1 MRVSRLRG
9 AVLVTGAALALSGV
23 AAPAYSVT
31 YTYSPL
37 PQAKMTAVY
46 TDSVEETGEGNN
58 GPLARVLDGKTETY
72 WHTKWQGTKDPL
84 PHQFVIDLGSSVK
97 DLGRITLTPRQ
108 SSNGS
113 GRFGDFTVS
122 VSNDGSCAKAET
134 YVDPLSTSFTP
145 VKEASIPVTPEAG
158 TLASVDVDF
167 NPVTAR
173 CVKVDIKSTW
183 GGNGMPESVASLAE
197 FQAFTVKASGEES
210 EGEEDQEET
219 TPSEPLEIS
228 IPEGAVEISDG
239 VLTVRTHPYFPQ
251 VVDYR
256 LGEKQLAG
264 KFGDALK
271 EIQIDGK
278 SVSVNVGKPVVG
290 EDKSSVTYPV
300 SIPSI
305 KGGSFNVVLSVK
317 EQVLDYRI
325 TNIEDPDA
333 QINRIHIPNL
343 DLVSLNAAKDAKAL
357 LGGAH
362 IDTNRNRSGDI
373 WFDVAKSPDVHRT
386 AWMVTASGHGLA
398 AGFETNAIDDQTAK
412 QNTSGNDRYVL
423 AVRDEG
429 GTKVGSVSPYEWVYR
444 GGAVKKYAPEGGIGT
459 EPDPFIKVK
468 ITDDANNDGV
478 VDWQD
483 SAIATRDV
491 LRPFVGMNDT
501 KNRVITRIPFNI
513 VSQATH
519 PFLRTLDDTK
529 RVSLAT
535 DNLGQQVLLKG
546 YQAEG
551 HDSAQGDYGNN
562 YNERAGGL
570 KDLKTL
576 VDEGKNWNATFG
588 IHVNAT
594 ESYSE
599 AKCFSDGKNGFVDK
613 DEHENGQAAP
623 CELWMPPRLAWGWMN
638 QAYYM
643 NDAKDLATGNVFKRL
658 EQLRKDFPKDSNLNW
673 LYWDVYYK
681 KGWQAEAFSRRMQ
694 EEQGWRIG
702 SEWAY
707 SLPTLST
714 WSHWAND
721 EPYGGSENKGLNSTL
736 IRFVQNSY
744 RDTFNPHPMLG
755 NTNVYEYEGWAG
767 NVDYNKFHK
776 TVWEKNLP
784 AKFLQQSDIMSWK
797 DPSGSEPGKITF
809 KNGTEVTSAL
819 RKVSGFDVAPDR
831 VITYDGAT
839 VYDKGDY
846 LLPWKDGGKDRLYY
860 YNPGN
865 EARTWKLTKT
875 WASQPNLKL
884 YELTDTGRVEVA
896 NIPVNNG
903 EVSLPVTKSSTAY
916 VLYPT
921 SDLPKT
927 STPNWGHGSGF
938 KDPGFFSGT
947 LDAYETS
954 GEVAVVTSDLRNF
967 QAEFGSGEGSLSQA
981 IKLPAGDYSAW
992 AWVEIER
999 GKTREVSVSV
1009 KGSDGV
1015 QPAQYQS
1022 VKAGN
1027 PTTTVVDSGAR
1038 NGTASDEKFKTHF
1051 QRVPVRFHT
1060 DGTELTFAVEVGD
1073 GEARVAVDDLRVVR
1087 FKEIDPNP
1095 TSETIVFTNFED
1107 TDTGYWPFVTGS
1119 ANGGD
1124 ARTQLALRNEPYSQ
1138 AGWWG
1143 AISQNQVA
1151 EKQKYLDNVLDGNWS
1166 LLAHEETSGL
1176 ILRTTSASVP
1186 MKTHHTYRVTFDYQ
1200 AAYDGDYQIVAGHDE
1215 ATDADW
1221 TQVIDKRWS
1230 LKSARGKGWTD
1241 AQGRPG
1247 SGTQRFI
1254 AEIMAGDHPSF
1265 IGVMKT
1271 GGLRQ
1276 GDLVIDNF
1284 RVEDLGVRPVT
1295 SIEATAAKASDS
1307 KRNYTVTTKI
1317 ETFED
1322 ELSGVE
1328 HKLDVPEG
1336 WTATQDKDG
1345 SNTAKPGEPSV
1356 ATWTVTAPKTSEP
1369 GDVVFTGRW
1378 KTGEGEDTGTARITI
1393 DPRKV
1398 ELVNPIAGAD
1408 LLVVDKSSEQL
1419 SGEPAPNGPAVAA
1432 IDGDPATYWHTQWS
1446 PTEVGYPHHITLQ
1459 PKAAQDKTCTFTG
1472 LEYTPRQSQANGRMK
1487 TYEIYVSSDGQKW
1500 GNPVAKGQFTDG
1512 TVPTVVEL
1520 PATEGKFVKLVGLD
1534 AQNGKAFGGAG
1545 EIRLGGTCGEKV
1557 DPTPGDDPTDE
1568 PSEDPQPKP
1577 APKSNGKVSL
1587 DKEIV
1592 ERGSS
1597 LSITGSG
1604 FAPEEKLKVTVD
1616 SDLATVFEGKADAHG
1631 GITVTWAVPED
1642 LALGSHV
1649 VRIAGESVA
1658 EIEFEVVEPTP
1669 GPDPQPEPQPGPGPQ
1684 PGSTPDHQPTPDPTE
1699 PSPGVVA
1706 PGVPGED
1713 SVVAEKPAP
1722 RKGALSYTGVDVVGL
1737 FGAGVMLAL
1746 AGVVVTRRRRA

>member
-37 PQAKMTAVY
+37 PQAEMTAVY
-46 TDSVEETGEGNN
+46 TDSVEQTGEGDN
-58 GPLARVLDGKTETY
+58 GPLDRVLDGKTETY
-72 WHTKWQGTKDPL
+72 WHTKWQGTDNVKAPL
-84 PHQFVIDLGSSVK
+84 PHQFVIDLGKQV
-97 DLGRITLTPRQ
+97 DNLGRIILTPRQ
-108 SSNGS
+108 SSSGS
-113 GRFGDFTVS
+113 GRFGNFTVA
-122 VSNDGSCAKAET
+122 VSDHPSCTQTQVYPALADGIYRKVVKEVNVSASPDDGPLAPVL
-134 YVDPLSTSFTP
+134 VDFDP
-145 VKEASIPVTPEAG
+145 VK
-158 TLASVDVDF
+158 
-167 NPVTAR
+167 AR
-173 CVKVDIKSTW
+173 CVRVEVKSAW
-183 GGNGMPESVASLAE
+183 GGDNSAEEAASLAE
-197 FQAFTVKASGEES
+197 FQAFTASAAGD
-210 EGEEDQEET
+210 EEDAPPAQ
-219 TPSEPLEIS
+219 PIEIVV
-228 IPEGAVEISDG
+228 PEGALEITDG
-239 VLTVRTHPYFPQ
+239 KLIVRTHPKFPQ
-251 VVDYR
+251 VIDYR
-256 LGEKQLAG
+256 LGGKQLAG
-264 KFGDALK
+264 KYGDAMRQVK
-271 EIQIDGK
+271 IDGHDEPV
-278 SVSVNVGKPVVG
+278 SVSQAVVS
-290 EDKSSVTYPV
+290 EDKTSVTYPV
-300 SIPSI
+300 TFTDWQ
-305 KGGSFNVVLSVK
+305 GTSFDIIMSVK
-317 EQVLDYRI
+317 DQVLDYRI
-325 TNIEDPDA
+325 SNVVDPDKR
-333 QINRIHIPNL
+333 INRIEIPQL
-343 DLVSLNAAKDAKAL
+343 DIVSVNSANDKDSALV
-357 LGGAH
+357 GAR
-362 IDTNRNRSGDI
+362 IDTDRRRSGDMLI
-373 WFDVAKSPDVHRT
+373 SVAQSSSLKNSV
-386 AWMVTASGHGLA
+386 WMAGAYGHGLA

-423 AVRDEG
+423 AVRDER

-491 LRPFVGMNDT
+491 LCPFVGMNDT

-529 RVSLAT
+529 RVALAT
-535 DNLGQQVLLKG
+535 DGLGQQVLLKG

-884 YELTDTGRVEVA
+884 YELTDTGRAEVA
-896 NIPVNNG
+896 TIPVNNG
-903 EVSLPVTKSSTAY
+903 EVRLPATKPSTAY

-927 STPNWGHGSGF
+927 STPNWGQGSGF

-954 GEVAVVTSDLRNF
+954 GEVAVVTSDRRNF
-967 QAEFGSGEGSLSQA
+967 QAEFGSGKGALSQA
-981 IKLPAGDYSAW
+981 IKLPTGDYSAW

-1009 KGSDGV
+1009 KGKGIKPV
-1015 QPAQYQS
+1015 QHQN
-1022 VKAGN
+1022 VKDN
-1027 PTTTVVDSGAR
+1027 YPTTIITDSGAR
-1038 NGTASDEKFKTHF
+1038 NSTASDEKFKTYF

-1073 GEARVAVDDLRVVR
+1073 GDARVAVDDLRVVR

-1095 TSETIVFTNFED
+1095 TSKTIVFTNFED

-1143 AISQNQVA
+1143 AISQNPA

-1215 ATDADW
+1215 ATDAAW

-1241 AQGRPG
+1241 AQGKPG
-1247 SGTQRFI
+1247 SGTQRFTT
-1254 AEIMAGDHPSF
+1254 EIVAGDHPSF

-1336 WTATQDKDG
+1336 WTATRDKAG

-1378 KTGEGEDTGTARITI
+1378 RTGEGEDTGTARITI

-1408 LLVVDKSSEQL
+1408 LTVVDKSSEQL

-1487 TYEIYVSSDGQKW
+1487 TYEIYVSTDGQKW
-1500 GNPVAKGQFTDG
+1500 GNPVAKGQFADG

-1534 AQNGKAFGGAG
+1534 AQNGEAFGGAG

-1557 DPTPGDDPTDE
+1557 DPTPGDNPTDK
-1568 PSEDPQPKP
+1568 PSEDPQPGP
-1577 APKSNGKVSL
+1577 TPKSNGKVSL

-1597 LSITGSG
+1597 LTITGSD

-1669 GPDPQPEPQPGPGPQ
+1669 RPDPMPEPQPGPGPQ
-1684 PGSTPDHQPTPDPTE
+1684 PGPTPDHQPTPDPAE

-1706 PGVPGED
+1706 PGVLGED

-1722 RKGALSYTGVDVVGL
+1722 RKGVLSHTGVDVVGL
-1737 FGAGVMLAL
+1737 FGAGVMFVL

>member
-46 TDSVEETGEGNN
+46 TDSVEETGEGDN
-58 GPLARVLDGKTETY
+58 GPLERVLDGKTETY
-72 WHTKWQGTKDPL
+72 WHTKWQGTDNVKAPL
-84 PHQFVIDLGSSVK
+84 PHQFVIDLGKQV
-97 DLGRITLTPRQ
+97 DNLGRIILTPRQ
-108 SSNGS
+108 SSSGS
-113 GRFGDFTVS
+113 GRFGNFTVA
-122 VSNDGSCAKAET
+122 VSDHPSCTQTQVYPALADGIYRKVVKEVNVSASPDDGPLAPVL
-134 YVDPLSTSFTP
+134 VDFDP
-145 VKEASIPVTPEAG
+145 VK
-158 TLASVDVDF
+158 
-167 NPVTAR
+167 AR
-173 CVKVDIKSTW
+173 CVRVEVKSAW
-183 GGNGMPESVASLAE
+183 GGDNSAEEAASLAE
-197 FQAFTVKASGEES
+197 FQAFTASAAGD
-210 EGEEDQEET
+210 EEDAPPTQ
-219 TPSEPLEIS
+219 PIEIVV
-228 IPEGAVEISDG
+228 PEGALEITDG
-239 VLTVRTHPYFPQ
+239 KLIVRTHPKFPQ
-251 VVDYR
+251 VIDYR
-256 LGEKQLAG
+256 LGGKQLAG
-264 KFGDALK
+264 KYGDAMRQVK
-271 EIQIDGK
+271 IDGHDEPV
-278 SVSVNVGKPVVG
+278 SVSQAVVS
-290 EDKSSVTYPV
+290 EDKTSVTYPV
-300 SIPSI
+300 TFTDWQ
-305 KGGSFNVVLSVK
+305 GTSFDIIMSVK
-317 EQVLDYRI
+317 DQVLDYRI
-325 TNIEDPDA
+325 SNVVDPDKR
-333 QINRIHIPNL
+333 INRIEIPQL
-343 DLVSLNAAKDAKAL
+343 DIVSVNSANDKDSALV
-357 LGGAH
+357 GAR
-362 IDTNRNRSGDI
+362 IDTDRRRSGDMLI
-373 WFDVAKSPDVHRT
+373 SVAQSSSLKNSV
-386 AWMVTASGHGLA
+386 WMAGAYGHGLA

-576 VDEGKNWNATFG
+576 VNEGKNWNATFG

-623 CELWMPPRLAWGWMN
+623 CELRMPPELGWGWMN
-638 QAYYM
+638 QAYKM
-643 NDAKDLATGNVFKRL
+643 NDKKDLATGNVFKRL

-673 LYWDVYYK
+673 LYWDVYYEH
-681 KGWQAEAFSRRMQ
+681 GWQAEAFSRRMQ
-694 EEQGWRIG
+694 EAQGWRIG
-702 SEWAY
+702 SEWAF
-707 SLPTLST
+707 SLPTVST

-721 EPYGGSENKGLNSTL
+721 EPYGGSEIKGLNSTL

-755 NTNVYEYEGWAG
+755 NANVYEYEGWAG

-809 KNGTEVTSAL
+809 KNGTEVTSSQ
-819 RKVSGFDVAPDR
+819 RTVDGFGVARDR

-846 LLPWKDGGKDRLYY
+846 LLPWKDGGKARLYY

-896 NIPVNNG
+896 TIPVNNG
-903 EVSLPVTKSSTAY
+903 EVSLPVTKPSTAY

-927 STPNWGHGSGF
+927 STPNWGQGSGF
-938 KDPGFFSGT
+938 KDPGFFSGGLADYDT
-947 LDAYETS
+947 T
-954 GEVAVVTSDLRNF
+954 GNVTVVTSDRRNF
-967 QAEFGSGEGSLSQA
+967 QAEFGSGKGALSQA

-1009 KGSDGV
+1009 KGGDGV
-1015 QPAQYQS
+1015 KPAQYQS

-1060 DGTELTFAVEVGD
+1060 DGSELTFAVEVGD
-1073 GEARVAVDDLRVVR
+1073 GDARVAVDDLRVVA
-1087 FKEIDPNP
+1087 FKETDPNP
-1095 TSETIVFTNFED
+1095 TSETIVFTNFEN

-1119 ANGGD
+1119 ANNGD

-1143 AISQNQVA
+1143 AISQNPA

-1215 ATDADW
+1215 ATDAAW

-1230 LKSARGKGWTD
+1230 LKSARGKGWSD
-1241 AQGRPG
+1241 AQGKPG
-1247 SGTQRFI
+1247 SGTQRFTT
-1254 AEIMAGDHPSF
+1254 EIVAGDHPSF

-1317 ETFED
+1317 QTFED

-1336 WTATQDKDG
+1336 WTATRDKAG

-1408 LLVVDKSSEQL
+1408 LTVVDKSSEQL

-1446 PTEVGYPHHITLQ
+1446 PTELGYPHHITLQ

-1487 TYEIYVSSDGQKW
+1487 TYEIYVSSDGQNW

-1568 PSEDPQPKP
+1568 PSEGPQPEP

-1587 DKEIV
+1587 DKEVV

-1669 GPDPQPEPQPGPGPQ
+1669 RPDPQPEPQPGP
-1684 PGSTPDHQPTPDPTE
+1684 DPAE

-1722 RKGALSYTGVDVVGL
+1722 RKGVLSHTGVDVVGL
-1737 FGAGVMLAL
+1737 FGAGVMLVL

>member
-37 PQAKMTAVY
+37 PQAEMTAVY
-46 TDSVEETGEGNN
+46 TDSVEQTGEGDN
-58 GPLARVLDGKTETY
+58 GPLDRVLDGKTETY
-72 WHTKWQGTKDPL
+72 WHTKWQGMDNVKAPL
-84 PHQFVIDLGSSVK
+84 PHQFVIDLGKQV
-97 DLGRITLTPRQ
+97 DNLGRIILTPRQ
-108 SSNGS
+108 SSSGS
-113 GRFGDFTVS
+113 GRFGNFTVAVSDHPSCTQTQVYPALADGIYRKVVKEVS
-122 VSNDGSCAKAET
+122 VSASPDDGPLAPVL
-134 YVDPLSTSFTP
+134 VDFDP
-145 VKEASIPVTPEAG
+145 VK
-158 TLASVDVDF
+158 
-167 NPVTAR
+167 AR
-173 CVKVDIKSTW
+173 CVRVEVKSAW
-183 GGNGMPESVASLAE
+183 GGDNSAEEAASLAE
-197 FQAFTVKASGEES
+197 FQAFTASAAGD
-210 EGEEDQEET
+210 EEDAS
-219 TPSEPLEIS
+219 PAEPIEIVV
-228 IPEGAVEISDG
+228 PEGALEITDG
-239 VLTVRTHPYFPQ
+239 KLMVRTNPKFPQ
-251 VVDYR
+251 VIDYR
-256 LGEKQLAG
+256 LGSKQLAG
-264 KFGDALK
+264 KYGDAMRQVK
-271 EIQIDGK
+271 IDGHDEPV
-278 SVSVNVGKPVVG
+278 SVSQAVVS
-290 EDKSSVTYPV
+290 EDKTSVTYPV
-300 SIPSI
+300 TFTDWQ
-305 KGGSFNVVLSVK
+305 GTSFDIIMSVK
-317 EQVLDYRI
+317 DQVLDYRI
-325 TNIEDPDA
+325 SNVADPDKR
-333 QINRIHIPNL
+333 INRIEIPQL
-343 DLVSLNAAKDAKAL
+343 DIVSVNSANDKDSALV
-357 LGGAH
+357 GAR
-362 IDTNRNRSGDI
+362 IDTDRRRSGDMLI
-373 WFDVAKSPDVHRT
+373 SVAQSSSLKNSV
-386 AWMVTASGHGLA
+386 WMAGAYGHGLA

-519 PFLRTLDDTK
+519 PFLHTLDDTK
-529 RVSLAT
+529 RVALAT
-535 DNLGQQVLLKG
+535 DGLGQQVLLKG

-613 DEHENGQAAP
+613 DELENGQAAP
-623 CELWMPPRLAWGWMN
+623 CELWMPPRLGWGWMN
-638 QAYYM
+638 QAYKM
-643 NDAKDLATGNVFKRL
+643 NDKKDLATGNVFKRL

-673 LYWDVYYK
+673 LYWDVYYEH
-681 KGWQAEAFSRRMQ
+681 GWQAEAFSRRMQ
-694 EEQGWRIG
+694 EAQGWRIG
-702 SEWAY
+702 SEWAF

-797 DPSGSEPGKITF
+797 DPSGTEPGKITF

-896 NIPVNNG
+896 TIPVNNG
-903 EVSLPVTKSSTAY
+903 EVSLPVTKPSTAY

-927 STPNWGHGSGF
+927 STPNWGQGSGF
-938 KDPGFFSGT
+938 KDPGFFSGGLADYDT
-947 LDAYETS
+947 T
-954 GEVAVVTSDLRNF
+954 GNVTVVTSDRRNF
-967 QAEFGSGEGSLSQA
+967 QAEFGSGKGALSQA

-1009 KGSDGV
+1009 KSGDGV
-1015 QPAQYQS
+1015 KPAQYQS

-1060 DGTELTFAVEVGD
+1060 DGSELTFAVEVGD
-1073 GEARVAVDDLRVVR
+1073 GDARVAVDDLRVVR

-1119 ANGGD
+1119 ANNGD

-1143 AISQNQVA
+1143 AISQNPA

-1215 ATDADW
+1215 ATDAAW

-1230 LKSARGKGWTD
+1230 LKSARGKGWSD
-1241 AQGRPG
+1241 AQGKPG
-1247 SGTQRFI
+1247 SGTQRFTT
-1254 AEIMAGDHPSF
+1254 EIVAGDHPSF
-1265 IGVMKT
+1265 VGVMKT

-1284 RVEDLGVRPVT
+1284 RVEDLGIRPVT

-1336 WTATQDKDG
+1336 WTATRDKAG

-1408 LLVVDKSSEQL
+1408 LLVVDKSSEQV

-1446 PTEVGYPHHITLQ
+1446 PTVAEYPHHITLQ

-1487 TYEIYVSSDGQKW
+1487 TYEIYVSTDGQKW
-1500 GNPVAKGQFTDG
+1500 GNPVAKGQFADG

-1534 AQNGKAFGGAG
+1534 AQNGEAFGGAG

-1557 DPTPGDDPTDE
+1557 DPTPGDNPTDK
-1568 PSEDPQPKP
+1568 PSEDPQPGP
-1577 APKSNGKVSL
+1577 TPKSNGKVSL

-1597 LSITGSG
+1597 LTITGSD

-1658 EIEFEVVEPTP
+1658 EIEFEVVEPTL
-1669 GPDPQPEPQPGPGPQ
+1669 GPDPQPEPQPGP
-1684 PGSTPDHQPTPDPTE
+1684 TPDHQPTQDPAE
-1699 PSPGVVA
+1699 PSSGVVA

-1722 RKGALSYTGVDVVGL
+1722 RKGALSHTGVDVVGL
-1737 FGAGVMLAL
+1737 FGAGVMLVL

>member
-37 PQAKMTAVY
+37 PQAEMTAVY
-46 TDSVEETGEGNN
+46 TDSVEQTGEGDN
-58 GPLARVLDGKTETY
+58 GPLDRVLDGKTETY
-72 WHTKWQGTKDPL
+72 WHTKWQGTDNVKAPL
-84 PHQFVIDLGSSVK
+84 PHQFVIDLGKQV
-97 DLGRITLTPRQ
+97 DNLGRIILTPRQ
-108 SSNGS
+108 SSSGS
-113 GRFGDFTVS
+113 GRFGNFTVA
-122 VSNDGSCAKAET
+122 VSDHPSCTQTQVYPALADGIYRKVVKEVNVSASPDDGPLAPVL
-134 YVDPLSTSFTP
+134 VDFDP
-145 VKEASIPVTPEAG
+145 VK
-158 TLASVDVDF
+158 
-167 NPVTAR
+167 AR
-173 CVKVDIKSTW
+173 CVRVEVKSAW
-183 GGNGMPESVASLAE
+183 GGDNSAEEAASLAE
-197 FQAFTVKASGEES
+197 FQAFTASAAGD
-210 EGEEDQEET
+210 EEDAPPTQ
-219 TPSEPLEIS
+219 PIEIVV
-228 IPEGAVEISDG
+228 PEGALEITDG
-239 VLTVRTHPYFPQ
+239 KLIVRTHPKFPQ
-251 VVDYR
+251 VIDYR
-256 LGEKQLAG
+256 LGSKQLAG
-264 KFGDALK
+264 KYGDAMRQVK
-271 EIQIDGK
+271 IDGHDEPV
-278 SVSVNVGKPVVG
+278 SVSQAVVS
-290 EDKSSVTYPV
+290 EDKTSVTYPV
-300 SIPSI
+300 TFTDWQ
-305 KGGSFNVVLSVK
+305 GTSFDIIMSVK
-317 EQVLDYRI
+317 DQVLDYRI
-325 TNIEDPDA
+325 SNVVDPDKR
-333 QINRIHIPNL
+333 INRIEIPQL
-343 DLVSLNAAKDAKAL
+343 DIVSVNSANDKDSALV
-357 LGGAH
+357 GAR
-362 IDTNRNRSGDI
+362 IDTDRRRSGDMLI
-373 WFDVAKSPDVHRT
+373 SVAQSSSLKNSV
-386 AWMVTASGHGLA
+386 WMAGAYGHGLA

-468 ITDDANNDGV
+468 IIDDANNDGA

-623 CELWMPPRLAWGWMN
+623 CELRMPPELGWGWMN
-638 QAYYM
+638 QAYKM
-643 NDAKDLATGNVFKRL
+643 NDKKDLATGNVFKRL

-673 LYWDVYYK
+673 LYWDVYYEH
-681 KGWQAEAFSRRMQ
+681 GWQAEAFSRRMQ
-694 EEQGWRIG
+694 EAQGWRIG
-702 SEWAY
+702 SEWAF
-707 SLPTLST
+707 SLPTVST

-721 EPYGGSENKGLNSTL
+721 EPYGGSEIKGLNSTL

-755 NTNVYEYEGWAG
+755 NANVYEYEGWAG

-809 KNGTEVTSAL
+809 KNGTEVTSSQ
-819 RKVSGFDVAPDR
+819 RTVDGFGVARDR

-846 LLPWKDGGKDRLYY
+846 LLPWKDGGKARLYY

-896 NIPVNNG
+896 TIPVNNG
-903 EVSLPVTKSSTAY
+903 EVSLPVTKPSTAY

-927 STPNWGHGSGF
+927 STPNWGQGSGF
-938 KDPGFFSGT
+938 KDPGFFSGGLADYDT
-947 LDAYETS
+947 T
-954 GEVAVVTSDLRNF
+954 GNVTVVTSDRRNF
-967 QAEFGSGEGSLSQA
+967 QAEFGSGKGALSQA

-1009 KGSDGV
+1009 KGGDGV
-1015 QPAQYQS
+1015 KPAQYQS
-1022 VKAGN
+1022 IKAGN

-1060 DGTELTFAVEVGD
+1060 DGSELTFAVEVGD
-1073 GEARVAVDDLRVVR
+1073 GDARVAVDDLRVVA
-1087 FKEIDPNP
+1087 FKETDPNP
-1095 TSETIVFTNFED
+1095 TSETIVFTNFEN

-1119 ANGGD
+1119 ANNGD

-1143 AISQNQVA
+1143 AISQNPA

-1215 ATDADW
+1215 ATDAAW

-1230 LKSARGKGWTD
+1230 LKSARGKGWSD
-1241 AQGRPG
+1241 AQGKPG
-1247 SGTQRFI
+1247 SGTQRFTT
-1254 AEIMAGDHPSF
+1254 EIVAGDHPSF

-1317 ETFED
+1317 QTFED

-1336 WTATQDKDG
+1336 WTATRDKAG

-1408 LLVVDKSSEQL
+1408 LTVVDKSSEQL

-1487 TYEIYVSSDGQKW
+1487 TYEIYVSSDGQNW

-1568 PSEDPQPKP
+1568 PSEGPQPEP

-1587 DKEIV
+1587 DKEVV

-1669 GPDPQPEPQPGPGPQ
+1669 RPDPQPEPQPGP
-1684 PGSTPDHQPTPDPTE
+1684 TPDHQPTPDPTE

-1722 RKGALSYTGVDVVGL
+1722 RKGVLSHTGVDVVGL
-1737 FGAGVMLAL
+1737 FGAGVMLVL

>member
-37 PQAKMTAVY
+37 PQAEMTAVY
-46 TDSVEETGEGNN
+46 TDSVEQTGEGDN

-72 WHTKWQGTKDPL
+72 WHTKWQGMDNVKAPL
-84 PHQFVIDLGSSVK
+84 PHQFVIDLGKQV
-97 DLGRITLTPRQ
+97 DNLGRIILTPRQ
-108 SSNGS
+108 SSSGS
-113 GRFGDFTVS
+113 GRFGNFTVAVSDHPSCTQTQVYPALADGIYRKVVKEVS
-122 VSNDGSCAKAET
+122 VSASPDDGPLAPVL
-134 YVDPLSTSFTP
+134 VDFDP
-145 VKEASIPVTPEAG
+145 VK
-158 TLASVDVDF
+158 
-167 NPVTAR
+167 AR
-173 CVKVDIKSTW
+173 CVRVEVKSAW
-183 GGNGMPESVASLAE
+183 GGDNSAEEAASLAE
-197 FQAFTVKASGEES
+197 FQAFTASAAGD
-210 EGEEDQEET
+210 EEDAS
-219 TPSEPLEIS
+219 PAEPIEIVV
-228 IPEGAVEISDG
+228 PEGALEITDG
-239 VLTVRTHPYFPQ
+239 KLMVRTHPKFPQ
-251 VVDYR
+251 VIDYR
-256 LGEKQLAG
+256 LGSKQLAG
-264 KFGDALK
+264 KYGDAMRQVK
-271 EIQIDGK
+271 IDGHDEPV
-278 SVSVNVGKPVVG
+278 SVSQAVVS
-290 EDKSSVTYPV
+290 EDKTSVTYPV
-300 SIPSI
+300 TFTDWQ
-305 KGGSFNVVLSVK
+305 GTSFDIIMSVK
-317 EQVLDYRI
+317 DQVLDYRI
-325 TNIEDPDA
+325 SNVADPDKR
-333 QINRIHIPNL
+333 INRIEIPQL
-343 DLVSLNAAKDAKAL
+343 DIVSVNSANDKDSALV
-357 LGGAH
+357 GAR
-362 IDTNRNRSGDI
+362 IDTDRRRSGDMLI
-373 WFDVAKSPDVHRT
+373 SVAQSSSLKNSV
-386 AWMVTASGHGLA
+386 WMAGAYGHGLA

-444 GGAVKKYAPEGGIGT
+444 GGAVKEYAPDGGIGT

-501 KNRVITRIPFNI
+501 KNHVITRIPFNI

-529 RVSLAT
+529 RVSMAT

-694 EEQGWRIG
+694 EAQGWRIG

-797 DPSGSEPGKITF
+797 DPSGTEPGKITF

-846 LLPWKDGGKDRLYY
+846 LLPWKDGGKARLYY

-896 NIPVNNG
+896 TIPVNNG
-903 EVSLPVTKSSTAY
+903 EVRLPATKPSTAY

-927 STPNWGHGSGF
+927 STPNWGQGSGF

-954 GEVAVVTSDLRNF
+954 GEVAVVTSDRRNF
-967 QAEFGSGEGSLSQA
+967 QAEFGSGKGALSQA

-1009 KGSDGV
+1009 KGGDGV
-1015 QPAQYQS
+1015 KPAQYQS

-1073 GEARVAVDDLRVVR
+1073 GDARVAVDDLRVVR

-1143 AISQNQVA
+1143 AISQNPA

-1215 ATDADW
+1215 ATDAAW

-1230 LKSARGKGWTD
+1230 LKSARGKGWSD
-1241 AQGRPG
+1241 AQGKPG
-1247 SGTQRFI
+1247 SGTQRFTT
-1254 AEIMAGDHPSF
+1254 EIVAGDHPSF

-1336 WTATQDKDG
+1336 WTATRDKAG

-1487 TYEIYVSSDGQKW
+1487 TYEIYVSSDGQNW

-1557 DPTPGDDPTDE
+1557 DPTPGDNPTDE
-1568 PSEDPQPKP
+1568 PSEGPQPEP
-1577 APKSNGKVSL
+1577 TPKSNGKVSL

-1669 GPDPQPEPQPGPGPQ
+1669 RPDPQPEPQPGP
-1684 PGSTPDHQPTPDPTE
+1684 TPDHQPTPDPTE

-1722 RKGALSYTGVDVVGL
+1722 RKGVLSHTGVDVVGL
-1737 FGAGVMLAL
+1737 FGAGVMLVL

>member
-37 PQAKMTAVY
+37 PQAEMTAVY
-46 TDSVEETGEGNN
+46 TDSVEETGEGDN
-58 GPLARVLDGKTETY
+58 GPLERVLDGKTETY
-72 WHTKWQGTKDPL
+72 WHTKWQGTDNVKAPL
-84 PHQFVIDLGSSVK
+84 PHQFVIDLGKQV
-97 DLGRITLTPRQ
+97 DNLGRIILTPRQ
-108 SSNGS
+108 SSSGS
-113 GRFGDFTVS
+113 GRFGNFTVA
-122 VSNDGSCAKAET
+122 VSDHPSCTQTQVYPALADGIYRKVVKEVNVSASPDDGPLAPVL
-134 YVDPLSTSFTP
+134 VDFDP
-145 VKEASIPVTPEAG
+145 VK
-158 TLASVDVDF
+158 
-167 NPVTAR
+167 AR
-173 CVKVDIKSTW
+173 CVRVEVKSAW
-183 GGNGMPESVASLAE
+183 GGDNSAEEAASLAE
-197 FQAFTVKASGEES
+197 FQAFTASAAGD
-210 EGEEDQEET
+210 EEDAPPTQ
-219 TPSEPLEIS
+219 PIEIVV
-228 IPEGAVEISDG
+228 PEGALEITDG
-239 VLTVRTHPYFPQ
+239 KLIVRTHPKFPQ
-251 VVDYR
+251 VIDYR
-256 LGEKQLAG
+256 LGGKQLAG
-264 KFGDALK
+264 KYGDAMRQVK
-271 EIQIDGK
+271 IDGHDEPV
-278 SVSVNVGKPVVG
+278 SVSQAVVS
-290 EDKSSVTYPV
+290 EDKTSVTYPV
-300 SIPSI
+300 TFTDWQ
-305 KGGSFNVVLSVK
+305 GTSFDIIMSVK
-317 EQVLDYRI
+317 DQVLDYRI
-325 TNIEDPDA
+325 SNVVDPDKR
-333 QINRIHIPNL
+333 INRIEIPQL
-343 DLVSLNAAKDAKAL
+343 DIVSVNSANDKDSALV
-357 LGGAH
+357 GAR
-362 IDTNRNRSGDI
+362 IDTDRRRSGDMLI
-373 WFDVAKSPDVHRT
+373 SVAQSSSLKNSV
-386 AWMVTASGHGLA
+386 WMAGAYGHGLA

-529 RVSLAT
+529 RVALAT
-535 DNLGQQVLLKG
+535 DGLGQQVLLKG

-613 DEHENGQAAP
+613 DELENGQAAP
-623 CELWMPPRLAWGWMN
+623 CELWMPPRLGWGWMN
-638 QAYYM
+638 QAYKM
-643 NDAKDLATGNVFKRL
+643 NDKKDLATGNVFKRL

-673 LYWDVYYK
+673 LYWDVYYEH
-681 KGWQAEAFSRRMQ
+681 GWQAEAFSRRMQ
-694 EEQGWRIG
+694 EAQGWRIG
-702 SEWAY
+702 SEWAF

-797 DPSGSEPGKITF
+797 DPSGTEPGKITF

-846 LLPWKDGGKDRLYY
+846 LLPWKDGGKARLYY

-896 NIPVNNG
+896 TIPVNNG
-903 EVSLPVTKSSTAY
+903 EVSLPVTKPSTAY

-927 STPNWGHGSGF
+927 STPNWGQGSGF
-938 KDPGFFSGT
+938 KDPGFFSGGLADYDT
-947 LDAYETS
+947 T
-954 GEVAVVTSDLRNF
+954 GNVTVVTSDRRNF
-967 QAEFGSGEGSLSQA
+967 QAEFGSGKGALSQA

-1009 KGSDGV
+1009 KGGDGV
-1015 QPAQYQS
+1015 KPAQYQS

-1060 DGTELTFAVEVGD
+1060 DGSELTFAVEVGD
-1073 GEARVAVDDLRVVR
+1073 GDARVAVDDLRVVA
-1087 FKEIDPNP
+1087 FKETDPNP
-1095 TSETIVFTNFED
+1095 TSETIVFTNFEN

-1119 ANGGD
+1119 ANNGD

-1143 AISQNQVA
+1143 AISQNPA

-1215 ATDADW
+1215 ATDAAW

-1230 LKSARGKGWTD
+1230 LKSARGKGWSD
-1241 AQGRPG
+1241 AQGKPG
-1247 SGTQRFI
+1247 SGTQRFTT
-1254 AEIMAGDHPSF
+1254 EIVAGDHPSF

-1317 ETFED
+1317 QTFED

-1336 WTATQDKDG
+1336 WTATRDKAG

-1408 LLVVDKSSEQL
+1408 LTVVDKSSEQL

-1446 PTEVGYPHHITLQ
+1446 PTELGYPHHITLQ

-1487 TYEIYVSSDGQKW
+1487 TYEIYVSSDGQNW

-1568 PSEDPQPKP
+1568 PSEGPQPEP

-1587 DKEIV
+1587 DKEVV

-1669 GPDPQPEPQPGPGPQ
+1669 RPDPQPEPQPGP
-1684 PGSTPDHQPTPDPTE
+1684 TPDHQPTPDPTE

-1722 RKGALSYTGVDVVGL
+1722 RKGVLSHTGVDVVGL
-1737 FGAGVMLAL
+1737 FGAGVMLVL

>member
-37 PQAKMTAVY
+37 PQAEMTAVY
-46 TDSVEETGEGNN
+46 TDSVEQTGEGDN
-58 GPLARVLDGKTETY
+58 GPLDRVLDGKTETY
-72 WHTKWQGTKDPL
+72 WHTKWQGTDNVKAPL
-84 PHQFVIDLGSSVK
+84 PHQFVIDLGKQV
-97 DLGRITLTPRQ
+97 DNLGRIILTPRQ
-108 SSNGS
+108 SSSGS
-113 GRFGDFTVS
+113 GRFGNFTVA
-122 VSNDGSCAKAET
+122 VSDHPSCTQTQVYPALADGIYRKVVKEVNVSASPDDGPLAPVL
-134 YVDPLSTSFTP
+134 VDFDP
-145 VKEASIPVTPEAG
+145 VK
-158 TLASVDVDF
+158 
-167 NPVTAR
+167 AR
-173 CVKVDIKSTW
+173 CVRVEVKSAW
-183 GGNGMPESVASLAE
+183 GGDNSAEEAASLAE
-197 FQAFTVKASGEES
+197 FQAFTASAAGD
-210 EGEEDQEET
+210 EEDAPPTQ
-219 TPSEPLEIS
+219 PIEIVV
-228 IPEGAVEISDG
+228 PEGALEITDG
-239 VLTVRTHPYFPQ
+239 KLIVRTHPKFPQ
-251 VVDYR
+251 VIDYR
-256 LGEKQLAG
+256 LGSKQLAG
-264 KFGDALK
+264 KYGDAMRQVK
-271 EIQIDGK
+271 IDGHDEPV
-278 SVSVNVGKPVVG
+278 SVSQAVVS
-290 EDKSSVTYPV
+290 EDKTSVTYPV
-300 SIPSI
+300 TFTDWQ
-305 KGGSFNVVLSVK
+305 GTSFDIIMSVK
-317 EQVLDYRI
+317 DQVLDYRI
-325 TNIEDPDA
+325 SNVVDPDKR
-333 QINRIHIPNL
+333 INRIEIPQL
-343 DLVSLNAAKDAKAL
+343 DIVSVNSANDKDSALV
-357 LGGAH
+357 GAR
-362 IDTNRNRSGDI
+362 IDTDRRRSGDMLI
-373 WFDVAKSPDVHRT
+373 SVAQSSSLKNSV
-386 AWMVTASGHGLA
+386 WMAGAYGHGLA

-468 ITDDANNDGV
+468 IIDDANNDGA

-623 CELWMPPRLAWGWMN
+623 CELRMPPELGWGWMN
-638 QAYYM
+638 QAYKM
-643 NDAKDLATGNVFKRL
+643 NDKKDLATGNVFKRL

-673 LYWDVYYK
+673 LYWDVYYEH
-681 KGWQAEAFSRRMQ
+681 GWQAEAFSRRMQ
-694 EEQGWRIG
+694 EAQGWRIG
-702 SEWAY
+702 SEWAF
-707 SLPTLST
+707 SLPTVST

-721 EPYGGSENKGLNSTL
+721 EPYGGSEIKGLNSTL

-755 NTNVYEYEGWAG
+755 NANVYEYEGWAG

-809 KNGTEVTSAL
+809 KNGTEVTSSQ
-819 RKVSGFDVAPDR
+819 RTVDGFGVARDR

-846 LLPWKDGGKDRLYY
+846 LLPWKDGGKARLYY

-896 NIPVNNG
+896 TIPVNNG
-903 EVSLPVTKSSTAY
+903 EVSLPVTKPSTAY

-927 STPNWGHGSGF
+927 STPNWGQGSGF
-938 KDPGFFSGT
+938 KDPGFFSGGLADYDT
-947 LDAYETS
+947 T
-954 GEVAVVTSDLRNF
+954 GNVTVVTSDRRNF
-967 QAEFGSGEGSLSQA
+967 QAEFGSGKGALSQA

-1009 KGSDGV
+1009 KGGDGV
-1015 QPAQYQS
+1015 KPAQYQS
-1022 VKAGN
+1022 IKAGN

-1060 DGTELTFAVEVGD
+1060 DGSELTFAVEVGD
-1073 GEARVAVDDLRVVR
+1073 GDARVAVDDLRVVA
-1087 FKEIDPNP
+1087 FKETDPNP
-1095 TSETIVFTNFED
+1095 TSETIVFTNFEN

-1119 ANGGD
+1119 ANNGD

-1143 AISQNQVA
+1143 AISQNPA

-1215 ATDADW
+1215 ATDAAW

-1230 LKSARGKGWTD
+1230 LKSARGKGWSD
-1241 AQGRPG
+1241 AQGKPG
-1247 SGTQRFI
+1247 SGTQRFTT
-1254 AEIMAGDHPSF
+1254 EIVAGDHPSF

-1307 KRNYTVTTKI
+1307 KRNYTVTSKI
-1317 ETFED
+1317 QTFED

-1336 WTATQDKDG
+1336 WTATRDKAG

-1408 LLVVDKSSEQL
+1408 LTVVDKSSEQL

-1487 TYEIYVSSDGQKW
+1487 TYEIYVSSDGQNW

-1568 PSEDPQPKP
+1568 PSEGPQPEP

-1587 DKEIV
+1587 DKEVV

-1669 GPDPQPEPQPGPGPQ
+1669 RPDPQPEPQPGP
-1684 PGSTPDHQPTPDPTE
+1684 TPDHQPTPDPTE

-1722 RKGALSYTGVDVVGL
+1722 RKGVLSHTGVDVVGL
-1737 FGAGVMLAL
+1737 FGAGVMLVL

>member
-37 PQAKMTAVY
+37 PQAEMTAVY
-46 TDSVEETGEGNN
+46 TDSVEQTGEGDN
-58 GPLARVLDGKTETY
+58 GPLDRVLDGKTETY
-72 WHTKWQGTKDPL
+72 WHTKWQGTDNVKAPL
-84 PHQFVIDLGSSVK
+84 PHQFVIDLGKQV
-97 DLGRITLTPRQ
+97 DNLGRIILTPRQ
-108 SSNGS
+108 SSSGS
-113 GRFGDFTVS
+113 GRFGNFTVA
-122 VSNDGSCAKAET
+122 VSDHPSCTQTQVYPALADGIYRKVVKEVNVSASPDDGPLAPVL
-134 YVDPLSTSFTP
+134 VDFDP
-145 VKEASIPVTPEAG
+145 VK
-158 TLASVDVDF
+158 
-167 NPVTAR
+167 AR
-173 CVKVDIKSTW
+173 CVRVEVKSAW
-183 GGNGMPESVASLAE
+183 GGDNSAEEAASLAE
-197 FQAFTVKASGEES
+197 FQAFTASAAGD
-210 EGEEDQEET
+210 EEDAPPTQ
-219 TPSEPLEIS
+219 PIEIVV
-228 IPEGAVEISDG
+228 PEGALEITDG
-239 VLTVRTHPYFPQ
+239 KLIVRTHPKFPQ
-251 VVDYR
+251 VIDYR
-256 LGEKQLAG
+256 LGSKQLAG
-264 KFGDALK
+264 KYGDAMRQVK
-271 EIQIDGK
+271 IDGHDEPV
-278 SVSVNVGKPVVG
+278 SVSQAVVS
-290 EDKSSVTYPV
+290 EDKTSVTYPV
-300 SIPSI
+300 TFTDWQ
-305 KGGSFNVVLSVK
+305 GTSFDIIMSVK
-317 EQVLDYRI
+317 DQVLDYRI
-325 TNIEDPDA
+325 SNVVDPDKR
-333 QINRIHIPNL
+333 INRIEIPQL
-343 DLVSLNAAKDAKAL
+343 DIVSVNSANDKDSALV
-357 LGGAH
+357 GAR
-362 IDTNRNRSGDI
+362 IDTDRRRSGDMLI
-373 WFDVAKSPDVHRT
+373 SVAQSSSLKNSV
-386 AWMVTASGHGLA
+386 WMAGAYGHGLA

-576 VDEGKNWNATFG
+576 VNEGKNWNATFG

-613 DEHENGQAAP
+613 DELENGQAAP
-623 CELWMPPRLAWGWMN
+623 CELWMPPRLGWGWMN
-638 QAYYM
+638 QAYKM
-643 NDAKDLATGNVFKRL
+643 NDKKDLATGNVFKRL

-673 LYWDVYYK
+673 LYWDVYYEH
-681 KGWQAEAFSRRMQ
+681 GWQAEAFSRRMQ
-694 EEQGWRIG
+694 EAQGWRIG
-702 SEWAY
+702 SEWAF

-797 DPSGSEPGKITF
+797 DPSGTEPGKITF

-846 LLPWKDGGKDRLYY
+846 LLPWKDGGKARLYY

-896 NIPVNNG
+896 TIPVNNG
-903 EVSLPVTKSSTAY
+903 EVSLPVTKPSTAY

-927 STPNWGHGSGF
+927 STPNWGQGSGF
-938 KDPGFFSGT
+938 KDPGFFSGGLADYDT
-947 LDAYETS
+947 T
-954 GEVAVVTSDLRNF
+954 GNVTVVTSDRRNF
-967 QAEFGSGEGSLSQA
+967 QAEFGSGKGALSQA

-1009 KGSDGV
+1009 KGGDGV
-1015 QPAQYQS
+1015 KPAQYQS

-1060 DGTELTFAVEVGD
+1060 DGSELTFAVEVGD
-1073 GEARVAVDDLRVVR
+1073 GDARVAVDDLRVVA
-1087 FKEIDPNP
+1087 FKETDPNP
-1095 TSETIVFTNFED
+1095 TSETIVFTNFEN

-1119 ANGGD
+1119 ANNGD

-1143 AISQNQVA
+1143 AISQNPA

-1215 ATDADW
+1215 ATDAAW

-1230 LKSARGKGWTD
+1230 LKSARGKGWSD
-1241 AQGRPG
+1241 AQGKPG
-1247 SGTQRFI
+1247 SGTQRFTT
-1254 AEIMAGDHPSF
+1254 EIVAGDHPSF

-1317 ETFED
+1317 QTFED

-1336 WTATQDKDG
+1336 WTATRDKAG

-1408 LLVVDKSSEQL
+1408 LTVVDKSSEQL

-1446 PTEVGYPHHITLQ
+1446 PTELGYPHHITLQ

-1487 TYEIYVSSDGQKW
+1487 TYEIYVSSDGQNW

-1568 PSEDPQPKP
+1568 PSEGPQPEP

-1587 DKEIV
+1587 DKEVV

-1669 GPDPQPEPQPGPGPQ
+1669 RPDPQPEPQPGP
-1684 PGSTPDHQPTPDPTE
+1684 TPDHQPTPDPTE

-1722 RKGALSYTGVDVVGL
+1722 RKGVLSHTGVDVVGL
-1737 FGAGVMLAL
+1737 FGAGVMLVL

>member
-37 PQAKMTAVY
+37 PQAEMTAVY

-72 WHTKWQGTKDPL
+72 WHTKWQGTDNVKAPL
-84 PHQFVIDLGSSVK
+84 PHQFVIDLGKQV
-97 DLGRITLTPRQ
+97 DNLGRIILTPRQ
-108 SSNGS
+108 SSSGS
-113 GRFGDFTVS
+113 GRFGNFTVA
-122 VSNDGSCAKAET
+122 VSDHPSCTQTQVYPALADGIYKKVVKEVNVSASPDDGPLAPVL
-134 YVDPLSTSFTP
+134 VDFDP
-145 VKEASIPVTPEAG
+145 VK
-158 TLASVDVDF
+158 
-167 NPVTAR
+167 AR
-173 CVKVDIKSTW
+173 CVRVEVKSAW
-183 GGNGMPESVASLAE
+183 GGDNSAEEAASLAE
-197 FQAFTVKASGEES
+197 FQAFSASTTGD
-210 EGEEDQEET
+210 EEDAPPAQPIEIVV
-219 TPSEPLEIS
+219 PKGALEIT
-228 IPEGAVEISDG
+228 DG
-239 VLTVRTHPYFPQ
+239 KLIVRTHPKFPQ
-251 VVDYR
+251 VIDYR
-256 LGEKQLAG
+256 LGGKQLAG
-264 KFGDALK
+264 KYGDAMAHIK
-271 EIQIDGK
+271 IDGHDEP
-278 SVSVNVGKPVVG
+278 VNVSQAVVS
-290 EDKSSVTYPV
+290 EDKTSVTYPV
-300 SIPSI
+300 TFTDWQ
-305 KGGSFNVVLSVK
+305 GTSFDIIMSVK
-317 EQVLDYRI
+317 DQVLDYRI
-325 TNIEDPDA
+325 SNVVDPDKRIN
-333 QINRIHIPNL
+333 QIEIPQL
-343 DLVSLNAAKDAKAL
+343 DIVSVNSANDKDSALV
-357 LGGAH
+357 GAR
-362 IDTNRNRSGDI
+362 IDTDRRRSGDMLI
-373 WFDVAKSPDVHRT
+373 SVAQSSRLKNSV
-386 AWMVTASGHGLA
+386 WMAGAYGHGLA

-444 GGAVKKYAPEGGIGT
+444 GGAVKEYAPGGGIGT

-468 ITDDANNDGV
+468 ITGDANNDGV

-576 VDEGKNWNATFG
+576 VNEGKNWNATFG

-694 EEQGWRIG
+694 EAQGWRIG

-797 DPSGSEPGKITF
+797 DPSGTEPGKITF

-846 LLPWKDGGKDRLYY
+846 LLPWKDGGKARLYY

-875 WASQPNLKL
+875 WASQPNLKF
-884 YELTDTGRVEVA
+884 YELTDTGRAEVA
-896 NIPVNNG
+896 TIPVNNG
-903 EVSLPVTKSSTAY
+903 EVSLPATKPSTAY

-927 STPNWGHGSGF
+927 STPNWGQGSGF

-954 GEVAVVTSDLRNF
+954 GEVAVVTSDRRNF
-967 QAEFGSGEGSLSQA
+967 QAEFGSGKGALSQA

-1009 KGSDGV
+1009 KGGDGV
-1015 QPAQYQS
+1015 KPAQYQS

-1073 GEARVAVDDLRVVR
+1073 GDARVAVDDLRVVR

-1143 AISQNQVA
+1143 AISQNPA

-1215 ATDADW
+1215 ATDAAW

-1230 LKSARGKGWTD
+1230 LKSARGKGWSD
-1241 AQGRPG
+1241 AQGKPG
-1247 SGTQRFI
+1247 SGTQRFTT
-1254 AEIMAGDHPSF
+1254 EIVAGDHPSF

-1317 ETFED
+1317 QTFED

-1336 WTATQDKDG
+1336 WTATRDKAG

-1408 LLVVDKSSEQL
+1408 LTVVDKSSEQL

-1487 TYEIYVSSDGQKW
+1487 TYEIYVSSDGQNW

-1557 DPTPGDDPTDE
+1557 DPTPGDNPTDE
-1568 PSEDPQPKP
+1568 PSEGPQPEP

-1587 DKEIV
+1587 DKEVV

-1669 GPDPQPEPQPGPGPQ
+1669 RPDPQPEPQPGP
-1684 PGSTPDHQPTPDPTE
+1684 TPDHQPTPDPTE

-1722 RKGALSYTGVDVVGL
+1722 RKGVLSHTGVDVVGL
-1737 FGAGVMLAL
+1737 FGAGVMLVL

>member
-37 PQAKMTAVY
+37 PQAEMTAVY
-46 TDSVEETGEGNN
+46 TDSVEQTGEGDN
-58 GPLARVLDGKTETY
+58 GPLDRVLDGKTETY
-72 WHTKWQGTKDPL
+72 WHTKWQGTDNVKAPL
-84 PHQFVIDLGSSVK
+84 PHQFVIDLGKQV
-97 DLGRITLTPRQ
+97 DNLGRIILTPRQ
-108 SSNGS
+108 SSSGS
-113 GRFGDFTVS
+113 GRFGNFTVA
-122 VSNDGSCAKAET
+122 VSDHPSCTQTQVYPALADGIYRKVVKEVNVSASPDDGPLAPVL
-134 YVDPLSTSFTP
+134 VDFDP
-145 VKEASIPVTPEAG
+145 VK
-158 TLASVDVDF
+158 
-167 NPVTAR
+167 AR
-173 CVKVDIKSTW
+173 CVRVEVKSAW
-183 GGNGMPESVASLAE
+183 GGDNSAEEAASLAE
-197 FQAFTVKASGEES
+197 FQAFTASAAGD
-210 EGEEDQEET
+210 EEDAPPAQ
-219 TPSEPLEIS
+219 PIEIVV
-228 IPEGAVEISDG
+228 PEGALEITDG
-239 VLTVRTHPYFPQ
+239 KLIVRTHPKFPQ
-251 VVDYR
+251 VIDYR
-256 LGEKQLAG
+256 LGGKQLAG
-264 KFGDALK
+264 KYGDAMRQVK
-271 EIQIDGK
+271 IDGHDEPV
-278 SVSVNVGKPVVG
+278 SVSQAVVS
-290 EDKSSVTYPV
+290 EDKTSVTYPV
-300 SIPSI
+300 TFTDWQ
-305 KGGSFNVVLSVK
+305 GTSFDIIMSVK
-317 EQVLDYRI
+317 DQVLDYRI
-325 TNIEDPDA
+325 SNVVDPDKR
-333 QINRIHIPNL
+333 INRIEIPQL
-343 DLVSLNAAKDAKAL
+343 DIVSVNSANDKDSALV
-357 LGGAH
+357 GAR
-362 IDTNRNRSGDI
+362 IDTDRRRSGDMLI
-373 WFDVAKSPDVHRT
+373 SVAQSSSLKNSV
-386 AWMVTASGHGLA
+386 WMAGAYGHGLA

-444 GGAVKKYAPEGGIGT
+444 GGAVKEYAPEGGIGT
-459 EPDPFIKVK
+459 ELDPFIKVK

-694 EEQGWRIG
+694 EAQGWRIG

-714 WSHWAND
+714 WSHWATD
-721 EPYGGSENKGLNSTL
+721 ESYVTKPENKGLNSDL

-755 NTNVYEYEGWAG
+755 NANVYEYEGWTG
-767 NVDYNKFHK
+767 HVDYNKFHK

-797 DPSGSEPGKITF
+797 DPSGTEPGKITF

-846 LLPWKDGGKDRLYY
+846 LLPWKDGGKARLYY

-896 NIPVNNG
+896 TIPVNNG
-903 EVSLPVTKSSTAY
+903 EVSLPVTKPSTAY

-927 STPNWGHGSGF
+927 STPNWGQGSGF

-954 GEVAVVTSDLRNF
+954 GEVAVVTSDRRNF
-967 QAEFGSGEGSLSQA
+967 QAEFGSGKGALSQA

-1009 KGSDGV
+1009 KGGDGV
-1015 QPAQYQS
+1015 KPAQYQS

-1060 DGTELTFAVEVGD
+1060 DGSELTFAVEVGD
-1073 GEARVAVDDLRVVR
+1073 GDARVAVDDLRVVR

-1119 ANGGD
+1119 ANNGD

-1143 AISQNQVA
+1143 AISQNQAA
-1151 EKQKYLDNVLDGNWS
+1151 EKRKYLDNVLDGNWS

-1215 ATDADW
+1215 ATDAAW

-1241 AQGRPG
+1241 AQGRRG
-1247 SGTQRFI
+1247 SGTQRFTT
-1254 AEIMAGDHPSF
+1254 EIVAGDHPSF

-1284 RVEDLGVRPVT
+1284 RVEDLGLRPVT

-1336 WTATQDKDG
+1336 WTATRDKAG

-1408 LLVVDKSSEQL
+1408 LLVVDKSSEQV

-1446 PTEVGYPHHITLQ
+1446 PTVAEYPHHITLQ

-1487 TYEIYVSSDGQKW
+1487 TYEIYVSTDGQKW
-1500 GNPVAKGQFTDG
+1500 GNPVAKGQFADG

-1534 AQNGKAFGGAG
+1534 AQNGEAFGGAG

-1557 DPTPGDDPTDE
+1557 DPTPGDDPTDK
-1568 PSEDPQPKP
+1568 PSEDPQPGP
-1577 APKSNGKVSL
+1577 TPKSNGKVSL

-1597 LSITGSG
+1597 LTITGSD

-1669 GPDPQPEPQPGPGPQ
+1669 GPDPQPEPQPGP
-1684 PGSTPDHQPTPDPTE
+1684 TPDHQPTPDPAE

-1706 PGVPGED
+1706 PGVLGED

-1722 RKGALSYTGVDVVGL
+1722 RKGALSHTGVDVVGL
-1737 FGAGVMLAL
+1737 FGAGVMLVL

>member
-1 MRVSRLRG
+1 ME
-9 AVLVTGAALALSGV
+9 
-23 AAPAYSVT
+23 
-31 YTYSPL
+31 
-37 PQAKMTAVY
+37 Q
-46 TDSVEETGEGNN
+46 TGEGDN
-58 GPLARVLDGKTETY
+58 GPLDRVLDGKTETY
-72 WHTKWQGTKDPL
+72 WHTKWQGTDNVKAPL
-84 PHQFVIDLGSSVK
+84 PHQFVIDLGKQV
-97 DLGRITLTPRQ
+97 DNLGRIILTPRQ
-108 SSNGS
+108 SSSGS
-113 GRFGDFTVS
+113 GRFGNFTVA
-122 VSNDGSCAKAET
+122 VSDHPSCTQTQVYPALADGIYRKVVKEVNVSASPDDGPLAPVL
-134 YVDPLSTSFTP
+134 VDFDP
-145 VKEASIPVTPEAG
+145 VK
-158 TLASVDVDF
+158 
-167 NPVTAR
+167 AR
-173 CVKVDIKSTW
+173 CVRVEVKSAW
-183 GGNGMPESVASLAE
+183 GGDNSAEEAASLAE
-197 FQAFTVKASGEES
+197 FQAFTASAAGD
-210 EGEEDQEET
+210 EEDAPPAQ
-219 TPSEPLEIS
+219 PIEIVV
-228 IPEGAVEISDG
+228 PEGALEITDG
-239 VLTVRTHPYFPQ
+239 KLIVRTHPKFPQ
-251 VVDYR
+251 VIDYR
-256 LGEKQLAG
+256 LGGKQLAG
-264 KFGDALK
+264 KYGDAMRQVK
-271 EIQIDGK
+271 IDGHDEPV
-278 SVSVNVGKPVVG
+278 SVSQAVVS
-290 EDKSSVTYPV
+290 EDKTSVTYPV
-300 SIPSI
+300 TFTDWQ
-305 KGGSFNVVLSVK
+305 GTSFDIIMSVK
-317 EQVLDYRI
+317 DQVLDYRI
-325 TNIEDPDA
+325 SNVVDPDKR
-333 QINRIHIPNL
+333 INRIEIPQL
-343 DLVSLNAAKDAKAL
+343 DIVSVNSANDKDSALV
-357 LGGAH
+357 GAR
-362 IDTNRNRSGDI
+362 IDTDRRRSGDMLI
-373 WFDVAKSPDVHRT
+373 SVAQSSSLKNSV
-386 AWMVTASGHGLA
+386 WMAGAYGHGLA

-444 GGAVKKYAPEGGIGT
+444 GGAVKEYAPEGGIGT
-459 EPDPFIKVK
+459 ELDPFIKVK

-694 EEQGWRIG
+694 EAQGWRIG

-714 WSHWAND
+714 WSHWATD
-721 EPYGGSENKGLNSTL
+721 ESYVTKPENKGLNSDL

-755 NTNVYEYEGWAG
+755 NANVYEYEGWTG
-767 NVDYNKFHK
+767 HVDYNKFHK

-797 DPSGSEPGKITF
+797 DPSGTEPGKITF

-846 LLPWKDGGKDRLYY
+846 LLPWKDGGKARLYY

-896 NIPVNNG
+896 TIPVNNG
-903 EVSLPVTKSSTAY
+903 EVSLPVTKPSTAY

-927 STPNWGHGSGF
+927 STPNWGQGSGF

-954 GEVAVVTSDLRNF
+954 GEVAVVTSDRRNF
-967 QAEFGSGEGSLSQA
+967 QAEFGSGKGALSQA

-1009 KGSDGV
+1009 KGGDGV
-1015 QPAQYQS
+1015 KPAQYQS

-1060 DGTELTFAVEVGD
+1060 DGSELTFAVEVGD
-1073 GEARVAVDDLRVVR
+1073 GDARVAVDDLRVVR

-1119 ANGGD
+1119 ANNGD

-1143 AISQNQVA
+1143 AISQNQAA
-1151 EKQKYLDNVLDGNWS
+1151 EKRKYLDNVLDGNWS

-1215 ATDADW
+1215 ATDAAW

-1241 AQGRPG
+1241 AQGRRG
-1247 SGTQRFI
+1247 SGTQRFTT
-1254 AEIMAGDHPSF
+1254 EIVAGDHPSF

-1284 RVEDLGVRPVT
+1284 RVEDLGLRPVT

-1336 WTATQDKDG
+1336 WTATRDKAG

-1408 LLVVDKSSEQL
+1408 LLVVDKSSEQV

-1446 PTEVGYPHHITLQ
+1446 PTVAEYPHHITLQ

-1487 TYEIYVSSDGQKW
+1487 TYEIYVSTDGQKW
-1500 GNPVAKGQFTDG
+1500 GNPVAKGQFADG

-1534 AQNGKAFGGAG
+1534 AQNGEAFGGAG

-1557 DPTPGDDPTDE
+1557 DPTPGDDPTDK
-1568 PSEDPQPKP
+1568 PSEDPQPGP
-1577 APKSNGKVSL
+1577 TPKSNGKVSL

-1597 LSITGSG
+1597 LTITGSD

-1669 GPDPQPEPQPGPGPQ
+1669 GPDPQPEPQPGP
-1684 PGSTPDHQPTPDPTE
+1684 TPDHQPTPDPAE

-1706 PGVPGED
+1706 PGVLGED

-1722 RKGALSYTGVDVVGL
+1722 RKGALSHTGVDVVGL
-1737 FGAGVMLAL
+1737 FGAGVMLVL